1 MQILKNQKS
10 FTCTVVFCC
19 RVSAISRV
27 TSRPW
32 SLLFVARDTLWMEI
46 GSSLAISKQ
55 WRFTSTKLVSK
66 STLIEH
72 LFVLIVFLVLHP
84 HTIFDLLLYFVV
96 CFKIE
101 RCNTDFDF
109 FNRILFAIEIMEL
122 NFLSLNGGYWR
133 MNVSV

>member
-1 MQILKNQKS
+1 MRLLSLPNSANIKEPKS
-10 FTCTVVFCC
+10 FICIVVFCY

-84 HTIFDLLLYFVV
+84 HTIFDLLLYFIVR
-96 CFKIE
+96 FK
-101 RCNTDFDF
+101 
-109 FNRILFAIEIMEL
+109 NRTMQYRFW
-122 NFLSLNGGYWR
+122 FLRSNLVRARNYGI
-133 MNVSV
+133 